1 MGPEEVQGFATF
13 LSHGGVA
20 AIIAVLLAAVGVLL
34 WERIRLLS
42 RVEELT
48 TQIIEGKKEEMDKVR
63 EIMDLYYQ
71 GNINLVTTLTE
82 IKGVLSN
89 IQPSRR

>member
-1 MGPEEVQGFATF
+1 MGPEEIQGFASF

-20 AIIAVLLAAVGVLL
+20 AIIATLIMAIVVLL
-34 WERIRLLS
+34 WERVRLIS

-48 TQIIEGKKEEMDKVR
+48 TQIIEGKKEEMEKIR